1 MNDQSADILYYALLL
16 ILPISAL
23 AARQI
28 PMKDSL
34 KMALAWVAI
43 FGILF
48 VLVVL
53 WQEAFGVGAGLR
65 GVFGG

>member
-1 MNDQSADILYYALLL
+1 MNDRSAEIIYYALWL

-23 AARQI
+23 AARRI
-28 PMKDSL
+28 PMKDTF

-48 VLVVL
+48 ILVVA
-53 WQEAFGVGAGLR
+53 WQQAFGVGAGL
-65 GVFGG
+65 GGIFGA

>member
-1 MNDQSADILYYALLL
+1 MTDNGMDLVFYALVL

-23 AARQI
+23 AARRLPLGDTI
-28 PMKDSL
+28 

-53 WQEAFGVGAGLR
+53 WQGAVGTGSILAGL
-65 GVFGG
+65 FG

>member
-1 MNDQSADILYYALLL
+1 MNDRYADFLFYSLWL

-23 AARQI
+23 AARRL
-28 PMKDSL
+28 PMKDSF

-43 FGILF
+43 FGLLF

-53 WQEAFGVGAGLR
+53 WQQAFGAGAGLR
-65 GVFGG
+65 GLFGG

>member
-1 MNDQSADILYYALLL
+1 MNDRSADILYYALWL

-23 AARQI
+23 AARRI

-43 FGILF
+43 FGVLF
-48 VLVVL
+48 VLVAA
-53 WQEAFGVGAGLR
+53 WQQAFGVGAGLR
-65 GVFGG
+65 GFVGG

>member
-1 MNDQSADILYYALLL
+1 MNDQSGDVLYYTLLL

-23 AARQI
+23 VARRI
-28 PMKDSL
+28 PMKDSF

-43 FGILF
+43 FGVLF
-48 VLVVL
+48 VLVEA
-53 WQEAFGVGAGLR
+53 WQQAFGLGSGLR

>member
-1 MNDQSADILYYALLL
+1 MNDRSAYILYYALWL
-16 ILPISAL
+16 ILPMSAL
-23 AARQI
+23 AARRI
-28 PMKDSL
+28 PMKDSF

-53 WQEAFGVGAGLR
+53 WQQAFGAGASLR
-65 GVFGG
+65 GFFGG

>member
-1 MNDQSADILYYALLL
+1 MNDRSADILYYALWL

-23 AARQI
+23 AARRI
-28 PMKDSL
+28 PMKDTL

-53 WQEAFGVGAGLR
+53 WQQAFGAGAGLR
-65 GVFGG
+65 GFFGG

>member
-1 MNDQSADILYYALLL
+1 MNDRSADFLYYALWL

-23 AARQI
+23 AARRI

-43 FGILF
+43 FSILF
-48 VLVVL
+48 VLVVA
-53 WQEAFGVGAGLR
+53 WQQAFGVGAGLR
-65 GVFGG
+65 GFFGG

>member
-1 MNDQSADILYYALLL
+1 MNDRYADFLYYGLWL

-23 AARQI
+23 AARRL
-28 PMKDSL
+28 PMKDSF

-43 FGILF
+43 FGVLF
-48 VLVVL
+48 LLVEA
-53 WQEAFGVGAGLR
+53 WQQAFGLGAGLR

>member
-1 MNDQSADILYYALLL
+1 MNDRSADILYYALWL

-23 AARQI
+23 AARRI

-43 FGILF
+43 FSILF
-48 VLVVL
+48 VLVVA
-53 WQEAFGVGAGLR
+53 WQQAFGVGAGLR
-65 GVFGG
+65 GFFGG

>member
-1 MNDQSADILYYALLL
+1 MNDQSADVLYYMLLL

-23 AARQI
+23 VARRI

-43 FGILF
+43 FGVLF
-48 VLVVL
+48 VLVEA
-53 WQEAFGVGAGLR
+53 WQQAFGVGAGLR
-65 GVFGG
+65 GFFGG

>member
-1 MNDQSADILYYALLL
+1 MNDQSADVFYYALLL

-23 AARQI
+23 LARRM
-28 PMKDSL
+28 PMKASF

-43 FGILF
+43 FGVLF

-53 WQEAFGVGAGLR
+53 WQQAFGAGAGLR
-65 GVFGG
+65 GFFGG